1 MPKEKRKISEILVE
15 RGLATS
21 LEHAEALL
29 LSGSVLVNDV
39 PVTKKGFQFPID
51 VSIRIRENISHN
63 VSRGVEKLKPILEKW
78 NISVQNKVC
87 IDLGASTGGFTQV
100 LLEKGAKSVYAVD
113 VGYGQLA
120 YKLQKDNRVKV
131 LDRTHYKKL
140 NWNRFTPLETHYFIT
155 IDLSFT
161 SIVPVFEKIQKL
173 YEERREILLEGV
185 GLIKP
190 QFEAK
195 REELEKGVVKDSRIR
210 FQILKRILR
219 KLKKIKNLRLI
230 KLTRSPILGTEGNQE
245 FFIYFQFISN

>member
-29 LSGSVLVNDV
+29 LSGAVLVEDI
-39 PVTKKGFQFPID
+39 PVTKKGFLFPID

-78 NISVQNKVC
+78 DISVQTKVC

-140 NWNRFTPLETHYFIT
+140 NWNQFTPLETNYFIT

-173 YEERREILLEGV
+173 YEERREILLEGI

-195 REELEKGVVKDSRIR
+195 REELEKGVVRNNKVR
-210 FQILKRILR
+210 FTILKRVLR
-219 KLKKIKNLRLI
+219 KLKNIKYLQIL
-230 KLTRSPILGTEGNQE
+230 KLAQAPIRGAQGNQE